1 MEVHMANVQR
11 DADTGRHLTP
21 PSLVRVLADNWQ
33 LVLLR
38 GIAAIIFGIL
48 ALVLPG
54 LTLFLFIMLF
64 GAYALVDGAFAL
76 WTAFTGGGAASNM
89 TPRWWLVL
97 IGLLGVAT
105 AVITV
110 LWPGVT
116 GLVLLYF
123 IAAWALASG
132 VFTIIGAIRLRKEI
146 EGEWLLIANGVL
158 SILIGLIMFFYP
170 AAGAL
175 ALVWLIGVYAL
186 VFGGILVALAFRL
199 KRHRPA

>member
-1 MEVHMANVQR
+1 MANVQR
-11 DADTGRHLTP
+11 DADPGRPLTP
-21 PSLVRVLADNWQ
+21 PSLVRLLAENWQ

-76 WTAFTGGGAASNM
+76 WTAFTGGGAPGNM
-89 TPRWWLVL
+89 MPRWWLVL
-97 IGLLGVAT
+97 IGLLGIAT

-146 EGEWLLIANGVL
+146 EGEWLLIANGAL

-175 ALVWLIGVYAL
+175 ALVWLIGAYAL
-186 VFGGILVALAFRL
+186 MFGGILVALAFRL
-199 KRHRPA
+199 RRHKPAV